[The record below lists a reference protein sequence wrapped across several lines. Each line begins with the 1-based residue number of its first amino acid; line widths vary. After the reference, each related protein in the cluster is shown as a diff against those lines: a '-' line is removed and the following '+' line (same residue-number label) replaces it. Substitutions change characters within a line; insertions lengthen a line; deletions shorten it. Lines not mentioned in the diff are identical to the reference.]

1 MAVGLEQRKN
11 AGIELDEIK
20 LGVTLVG
27 QKILSGFEILT
38 GSFVAGVALLRAVMW
53 QAPVP

>member
-1 MAVGLEQRKN
+1 MAVDLEQRKN

-38 GSFVAGVALLRAVMW
+38 GSFVAGVAVLRAVMW